1 MKTTFSFW
9 LTSLYLFLSLFLV
22 GCSTTEKVVFKDNVV
37 YVNAEPPSSLYEP
50 VKRIKPPNI
59 ETYVQS
65 ESQEK
70 EELLFDHIDKL
81 NKQIS
86 SLLED
91 RKSIQAW
98 VIKQRALIK
107 EKERDKK

>member
-1 MKTTFSFW
+1 MRN
-9 LTSLYLFLSLFLV
+9 LY
-22 GCSTTEKVVFKDNVV
+22 
-37 YVNAEPPSSLYEP
+37 
-50 VKRIKPPNI
+50 
-59 ETYVQS
+59 
-65 ESQEK
+65 QEK

-91 RKSIQAW
+91 RKSIQSW